1 MAPRNP
7 LGTSRINTSSDKGYK
22 CLDKICD
29 LSNLNI
35 GEVNAENWT
44 CDACGTPV
52 YVKKINSS
60 RREILVRRVRARDVV
75 KKDQVYVAH
84 DFDLA
89 YLVKSSEMGRGKKN
103 AHLWEL
109 IMEGNGGV
117 LYVMPDEYVNIV

>member
-22 CLDKICD
+22 CLDNTCD
-29 LSNLNI
+29 LSDLDI
-35 GEVNAENWT
+35 GKVNVENWT

-60 RREILVRRVRARDVV
+60 MREILVRRVRARDVL
-75 KKDQVYVAH
+75 KGEQVYVGH

-103 AHLWEL
+103 GHQWEL
-109 IMEGNGGV
+109 KMEDNGGV
-117 LYVMPDEYVNIV
+117 QYILPDEYVNIV